1 MLFTIR
7 RRISLLR
14 LNQSIEMNDENASLN
29 DPATLAHIARLSL
42 SSVREKKHI
51 FDTLSRFD
59 REQSEL
65 LDVVSSLENGQVVMA
80 PFTSVAFIEG
90 KITNCDE
97 LLIKLSSSED
107 QLYAERTREQTRA
120 MLRKRQVF
128 AREKLLRAEQEL
140 RTSEIEHRETMRVLS
155 EKFESLNG
163 GSYGGGGTRSG
174 EEGEPKSRVIEG
186 PNGRKTV
193 LTPRDGEIVDV
204 LEIDETAAANE
215 EGEER
220 EDEVMQMRNEKE
232 IERDRED
239 RKKAKGELESWLLK
253 IEEMERL
260 EEQEEEDGGEAEEE
274 EEVSP
279 EGVKSTNVASSSRST
294 SSQDHSASNS
304 QKRIQIHAGLD
315 AGMPVIERGFEREG
329 EGRDGG
335 ARSPSEDNSEKETKP
350 MSKFKMRQL
359 GLL

>member
-1 MLFTIR
+1 
-7 RRISLLR
+7 
-14 LNQSIEMNDENASLN
+14 
-29 DPATLAHIARLSL
+29 
-42 SSVREKKHI
+42 
-51 FDTLSRFD
+51 
-59 REQSEL
+59 
-65 LDVVSSLENGQVVMA
+65 
-80 PFTSVAFIEG
+80 
-90 KITNCDE
+90 
-97 LLIKLSSSED
+97 
-107 QLYAERTREQTRA
+107 
-120 MLRKRQVF
+120 
-128 AREKLLRAEQEL
+128 
-140 RTSEIEHRETMRVLS
+140 
-155 EKFESLNG
+155 
-163 GSYGGGGTRSG
+163 
-174 EEGEPKSRVIEG
+174 
-186 PNGRKTV
+186 
-193 LTPRDGEIVDV
+193 VDV